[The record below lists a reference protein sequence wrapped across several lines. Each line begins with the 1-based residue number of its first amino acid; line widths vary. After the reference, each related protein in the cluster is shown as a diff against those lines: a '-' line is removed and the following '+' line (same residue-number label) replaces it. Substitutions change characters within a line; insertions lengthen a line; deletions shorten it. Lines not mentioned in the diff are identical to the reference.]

1 MVEAPAK
8 AKIGQ
13 YRIMEQLGQGA
24 TAKVFLG
31 LDPNDK
37 AYAIKV
43 MNRDDV
49 EMVKSEL
56 EALDN
61 LNHPNIVNMV
71 EYKTDGYFEKG
82 SKKTDISYIVLE
94 LADGGELIDYVMTN
108 GAFEEKMSR
117 FFFSQ
122 IIDTL

>member
-1 MVEAPAK
+1 
-8 AKIGQ
+8 
-13 YRIMEQLGQGA
+13 LGQGA

-31 LDPNDK
+31 LDPSDK

-43 MNRDDV
+43 MNKEDV

-56 EALDN
+56 EALN
-61 LNHPNIVNMV
+61 ALNHPNIVNLV
-71 EYKTDGYFEKG
+71 EYKTDGEFEKG
-82 SKKTDISYIVLE
+82 SKKTEISYIVLE

-108 GAFEEKMSR
+108 GPFEERMAR
-117 FFFSQ
+117 FFFTQ